1 MFATQTPLKVIL
13 NPPGI
18 QEGFP
23 GETLELRVIIINQGD
38 KGAAINVFLDQISQ
52 TLSHWCPASQE
63 RLALDPQQSGEVIF
77 RFNVPFEALP
87 GTYDYTLVVDSP
99 EHYFEDTPIQYPL
112 QLKVLIKE
120 RTVTRFHDPTFTLT
134 PATNPDRPLQIQ
146 PGQPLQLLVTVNNR
160 FDRVDRFRL
169 TCVDL
174 DEKEFTVKYAT
185 DNFEGTGLIL
195 TADALELN
203 PGQQGQIIFELHLP
217 HDTPAGHYSPTLQLK
232 SANAPDLVLL
242 DLVYL
247 QVPANYQLDVE
258 LATLLGKVS
267 HKPGKYRLRLTNR
280 GNLLRELKI
289 AAKSQD
295 EDELCHYTCQPSPVR
310 LLIGKAMDINLTV
323 MPTTWWRRP
332 FFGSGLQ
339 IPFQLELEDLHGL
352 PVPEQL
358 PQGML
363 LWKARPWWQFLLLLL
378 GTLGLLSGLGFAI
391 WLLFFK
397 PVPPPELANF
407 STDSSAYTEGG
418 RVRLNWTINHADRLA
433 LLTLT
438 TTKDA
443 VPNEPQRFDFRQ
455 GIPQDLAQFC
465 QLQNSVLNCNNFDT
479 GARVAGKYTFNLQLQ
494 PRRSDKTIEQVLNVA
509 IKPKPL
515 PQVVSFSSNQARYQ
529 QSDRLLLNWKL
540 KNFSQ
545 MTQLVAIG
553 KSDNG
558 IAIAPTIF
566 NFQGQ
571 IPQNL
576 RLNCTRSGND
586 ELACNKVEVKLP
598 LTPGGYTL
606 QLDPTSNSQQQPQP
620 SEAIKIQVLA
630 TAPKIVSFTLNGK
643 TTQQSPTVFLKEGQT
658 ITLKWQVK
666 GNDVNVTLDPFGN
679 VATSGSSTLKAT
691 TNLSQIALTA
701 TNNQGQSVKQAFLVQ
716 VQSPLPPSPQE
727 SEESEG
733 AGEKEAIIH
742 NLLIWR

>member
-13 NPPGI
+13 NPPDI

-23 GETLELRVIIINQGD
+23 GETLELRAIIINQGD
-38 KGAAINVFLDQISQ
+38 QGAAIDVFLDRCSQ
-52 TLSHWCPASQE
+52 TLSQWCPASQE
-63 RLALDPQQSGEVIF
+63 RLALDPQQSGEVTF
-77 RFNVPFEALP
+77 RFNIPFEALP
-87 GTYDYTLVVDSP
+87 GTYNYTLVVDSP
-99 EHYFEDTPIQYPL
+99 EHYSEDTPIQYPL

-120 RTVTRFHDPTFTLT
+120 RTVTRFDDPTFTLT

-146 PGQPLQLLVTVNNR
+146 PGQPLQLVVTVNNR
-160 FDRVDRFRL
+160 SGLVDRFRL
-169 TCVDL
+169 TCTDL
-174 DEKEFTVKYAT
+174 DEKEFTVKYAA
-185 DNFEGTGLIL
+185 NQFKGTGLIEA
-195 TADALELN
+195 ADRLELN
-203 PGQQGQIIFELHLP
+203 PGKQGQIIFELHLP
-217 HDTPAGHYSPTLQLK
+217 HDTPAGNYSPTLQLE
-232 SANAPDLVLL
+232 SANAPALVLL

-267 HKPGKYRLRLTNR
+267 HKPGKYRLRLTNK

-289 AAKSQD
+289 GAKSQD
-295 EDELCHYTCQPSPVR
+295 EDELCRYTCEPSLVR

-323 MPTTWWRRP
+323 VPTGWWRRP
-332 FFGSGLQ
+332 FFGPGLQ
-339 IPFQLELEDLHGL
+339 IPFQLELEDLHNL
-352 PVPEQL
+352 PVPDGL
-358 PQGML
+358 PQGIL
-363 LWKARPWWQFLLLLL
+363 LWKARPWWQFLLILL
-378 GTLGLLSGLGFAI
+378 GTLGVLSGLGFAI
-391 WLLFFK
+391 WLLFLK
-397 PVPPPELANF
+397 PIPLPEIALF
-407 STDSSAYTEGG
+407 GTGSSTYTEGG
-418 RVRLNWTINHADRLA
+418 RVRLTWTINHADRLA

-443 VPNEPQRFDFRQ
+443 AANEPQRFDFRQ
-455 GIPQDLAQFC
+455 GIPQDLNQFC

-494 PRRSDKTIEQVLNVA
+494 PLRSDKIIERALNVE

-515 PQVVSFSSNQARYQ
+515 PQVVSFSSNQAQYK

-545 MTQLVAIG
+545 MSQLVAIG

-558 IAIAPTIF
+558 IAIAPTTF
-566 NFQGQ
+566 NFKG
-571 IPQNL
+571 IPN
-576 RLNCTRSGND
+576 NCKLSGND
-586 ELACNKVEVKLP
+586 ELACNNVEAKIP
-598 LTPGGYTL
+598 PTPGGYTL
-606 QLDPTSNSQQQPQP
+606 QLQPKSNNPQQPQP

-658 ITLKWQVK
+658 ISLKWLVQ
-666 GNDVNVTLDPFGN
+666 GDDVSVTLDPFGN
-679 VATSGSSTLKAT
+679 VAASGSSTLKAT

-716 VQSPLPPSPQE
+716 VQSLPPSPQ
-727 SEESEG
+727 G
-733 AGEKEAIIH
+733 NGGQGGQGDKKTRGQGE
-742 NLLIWR
+742 NP

>member
-13 NPPGI
+13 NPPDI

-38 KGAAINVFLDQISQ
+38 RGAAIDVFLDRISQ
-52 TLSHWCPASQE
+52 TLSQWCPASQE

-77 RFNVPFEALP
+77 RFNIGFEALP

-99 EHYFEDTPIQYPL
+99 EHYSEDTPIEYPL

-134 PATNPDRPLQIQ
+134 PATNPDRPLHVQ
-146 PGQPLQLLVTVNNR
+146 PQQPLQLVVTVNNR
-160 FDRVDRFRL
+160 SDRVDRFRL
-169 TCVDL
+169 TCIDL
-174 DEKEFTVKYAT
+174 DEKEFTVKYAA
-185 DNFEGTGLIL
+185 NQFQGTGLIL
-195 TADALELN
+195 AADRLELN
-203 PGQQGQIIFELHLP
+203 PGKQGQIIFELHLP
-217 HDTPAGHYSPTLQLK
+217 HDTPAGHYSPTLQLE

-289 AAKSQD
+289 GAKSQD
-295 EDELCHYTCQPSPVR
+295 EDELCRYTCEPSLVR
-310 LLIGKAMDINLTV
+310 LLMGKAMDINLTIV
-323 MPTTWWRRP
+323 PTAWWRRP

-352 PVPEQL
+352 PVPERL

-363 LWKARPWWQFLLLLL
+363 LWKARPWWQFLLILL
-378 GTLGLLSGLGFAI
+378 GILGVLSGLGFAI
-391 WLLFFK
+391 WLLFLK
-397 PVPPPELANF
+397 PIPPPELANF
-407 STDSSAYTEGG
+407 STDSSTYTEGG

-433 LLTLT
+433 LLSLT

-443 VPNEPQRFDFRQ
+443 VANQPQRFDFRHS
-455 GIPQDLAQFC
+455 IPQDLNQFC

-494 PRRSDKTIEQVLNVA
+494 PLGSDRTIEQTLNVE

-515 PQVVSFSSNQARYQ
+515 PQVVSFSSNQAQYQ
-529 QSDRLLLNWKL
+529 PRARLLLNWKL

-558 IAIAPTIF
+558 SAIAPTTF
-566 NFQGQ
+566 NFKGQ

-576 RLNCTRSGND
+576 HLNCKPSGND
-586 ELACNKVEVKLP
+586 ELACNKVEAKLP
-598 LTPGGYTL
+598 PLPGGYTL
-606 QLDPTSNSQQQPQP
+606 QLQPKSNNPQQPQP

-630 TAPKIVSFTLNGK
+630 TAPKIVSFTLNDK
-643 TTQQSPTVFLKEGQT
+643 TMQQSPTVFLKEGQT
-658 ITLKWQVK
+658 ITLKWLVQ
-666 GNDVNVTLDPFGN
+666 GDDVSVTLDPFGN
-679 VATSGSSTLKAT
+679 VPASGSSTLKAT
-691 TNLSQIALTA
+691 TNLSQVALTA

-716 VQSPLPPSPQE
+716 VQSPLPPSPQ
-727 SEESEG
+727 G
-733 AGEKEAIIH
+733 AGELGLPGELGSKKP
-742 NLLIWR
+742 